1 MPKVDWSKYGYGQP
15 EHTPGS
21 GQGGIPPGVGQGGPA
36 TPPWRP
42 SQAPPGSPLL
52 QIGPAPGR
60 RVDLPVA
67 LAQLARQ
74 ALVRLGHLSAGE
86 GPLEELL
93 ELEFLAS
100 EEQVT
105 VAGTICSTC
114 NFIQGPQRE
123 SCRRCGAQGLARVR
137 ADLPLTMF
145 DLLLS
150 SGLAHSPGKAAL
162 LLRHRAVEIDG
173 QVVAREPVPL
183 RHGSII
189 ATAEGLLARMVNSD
203 LPPAPRG
210 EGSERSL

>member
-15 EHTPGS
+15 EHPPGS
-21 GQGGIPPGVGQGGPA
+21 GQGGARPG
-36 TPPWRP
+36 TPPWLP
-42 SQAPPGSPLL
+42 SQAPAESSLI

-60 RVDLPVA
+60 PVNLPVA

-74 ALVRLGHLSAGE
+74 ALARLGHQRLGE
-86 GPLEELL
+86 GSLEELR

-105 VAGTICSTC
+105 ATGTLCAAC
-114 NFIQGPQRE
+114 NLAQGPQRE
-123 SCRRCGAQGLARVR
+123 SCRRCGAQGLARLS
-137 ADLPLTMF
+137 AALPLTMF

-173 QVVAREPVPL
+173 QVVAQEPVPL

-189 ATAEGLLARMVNSD
+189 ATAEGLLARIVNSD
-203 LPPAPRG
+203 LPHGPTV
-210 EGSERSL
+210 